1 MGGWETGFVVG
12 WVGGLVGENGWVVGR
27 VGVDTWV
34 GGWVGK
40 WG

>member
-1 MGGWETGFVVG
+1 MGGWENGFVVG

-27 VGVDTWV
+27 VGVDKWV